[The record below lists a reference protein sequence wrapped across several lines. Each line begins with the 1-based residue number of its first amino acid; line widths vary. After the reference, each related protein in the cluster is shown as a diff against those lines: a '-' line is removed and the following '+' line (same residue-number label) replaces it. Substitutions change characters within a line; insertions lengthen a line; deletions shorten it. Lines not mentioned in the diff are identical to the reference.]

1 MPRPRP
7 EGDTIRPEYVKPF
20 VDEGLGNSS
29 YLVVSE
35 PEKVAA
41 VIDPE
46 RDADRYIDAA
56 KALGAEIVLVLDT
69 HLHADFLSGARELA
83 SVTGATIA
91 ASRRAELGFKH
102 QPVDEGDELRVGDL
116 RIRVLFTPGHSP
128 EHVSYL
134 LSPPDGRGP
143 SSLFS
148 GGALIVGGAAR
159 TDLLGAAQA
168 EPLARQ
174 LYDTMQKKMLS
185 LPNTVEVFPTHGAGS
200 FCIAGSTSRRTTT
213 IGIERLTNPLAR
225 AKTEEE
231 FVHRALTGLPSY
243 PSYFREMRAINQKGP
258 PILGGRHPLRPL
270 DPIEVREATAR
281 GVEILDVRPFA
292 EFAPAHIAGSYG
304 IDLDLG
310 LAPWAGWLIPFGT
323 PLALVAPTSEI
334 RERAVRE
341 LLRIGYDE
349 LLGYLRDGLETA
361 EAAGLPIVGFP
372 AITVQELSDRLRS
385 REPPVVLDVRS
396 DSEWASGHIPGATH
410 VEAGQVP
417 LNALPFSSDQPVVA
431 HCAVGARSAAAA
443 SILARRGY
451 RNCMLLQ
458 GGVREWASAGFRVE
472 RERRFSEIGTSA
484 VP

>member
-1 MPRPRP
+1 MPRPQP
-7 EGDTIRPEYVKPF
+7 EGEAIRPEYVKPF

-35 PEKVAA
+35 PEKAAA

-56 KALGAEIVLVLDT
+56 KSLGAEIVLVLDT

-83 SVTGATIA
+83 SATGATIA

-102 QPVDEGDELRVGDL
+102 QAVEEGDELRVGDL
-116 RIRVLFTPGHSP
+116 RIQVLFTPGHSP

-134 LSPPDGRGP
+134 LSPLDGQGP

-159 TDLLGAAQA
+159 TDLLGAEQA

-200 FCIAGSTSRRTTT
+200 FCIAGSSSRRTTT

-258 PILGGRHPLRPL
+258 PILGGTRAPRAL
-270 DPIEVREATAR
+270 DPNEVREETAR

-334 RERAVRE
+334 RDQAVRE
-341 LLRIGYDE
+341 MVRIGYDD
-349 LLGYLRDGLETA
+349 LRGYLRDGLETA
-361 EAAGLPIVGFP
+361 RAAGLPIVGFP
-372 AITVQELSDRLRS
+372 AISVQELNDRLRG

-396 DSEWASGHIPGATH
+396 DSEWTSGHIPGATH

-417 LNALPFSSDQPVVA
+417 LGALPFSPDQPVVA
-431 HCAVGARSAAAA
+431 HCAVGARSTAAA
-443 SILARRGY
+443 SVLARRGY
-451 RNCMLLQ
+451 RSCTLLK

-472 RERRFSEIGTSA
+472 REKRSAGIGASS
-484 VP
+484 VL

>member
-1 MPRPRP
+1 MPRPQP
-7 EGDTIRPEYVKPF
+7 EGDAIRPGYVKPF

-35 PEKVAA
+35 PEKAAA

-46 RDADRYIDAA
+46 RDADRYISAA
-56 KALGAEIVLVLDT
+56 KSLGAEIVLVLDT

-83 SVTGATIA
+83 SATGATIA

-102 QPVDEGDELRVGDL
+102 QAVEEGDELRVGDL
-116 RIRVLFTPGHSP
+116 RIQVLFTPGHSP

-134 LSPPDGRGP
+134 LSPPDRRGP

-159 TDLLGAAQA
+159 TDLLGAEQA

-200 FCIAGSTSRRTTT
+200 FCI
-213 IGIERLTNPLAR
+213 
-225 AKTEEE
+225 
-231 FVHRALTGLPSY
+231 
-243 PSYFREMRAINQKGP
+243 
-258 PILGGRHPLRPL
+258 
-270 DPIEVREATAR
+270 
-281 GVEILDVRPFA
+281 A

-334 RERAVRE
+334 RNQAVRE
-341 LLRIGYDE
+341 LVRIGYDD
-349 LLGYLRDGLETA
+349 LRGYLRDGLETA
-361 EAAGLPIVGFP
+361 RAAGLPIVGFP
-372 AITVQELSDRLRS
+372 AISVQELNDRLRG

-396 DSEWASGHIPGATH
+396 DSEWTSGHIPGATH

-417 LNALPFSSDQPVVA
+417 LDALPFSSDQPVVA
-431 HCAVGARSAAAA
+431 HCAVGARSTAAA
-443 SILARRGY
+443 SVLARRGY
-451 RNCMLLQ
+451 RNCTLLQ

-472 RERRFSEIGTSA
+472 REKRSAGIGASS
-484 VP
+484 VL

>member
-7 EGDTIRPEYVKPF
+7 EGEAIRPEYVKPF

-35 PEKVAA
+35 QEKLAA

-56 KALGAEIVLVLDT
+56 KSLGVDIVLVLDT

-83 SVTGATIA
+83 SATGATIA

-102 QPVDEGDELRVGDL
+102 QAVDEGDELRVGDL

-174 LYDTMQKKMLS
+174 LFDTMQRMLS

-231 FVHRALTGLPSY
+231 FVHQALTGLPSY

-258 PILGGRHPLRPL
+258 PILGGRHALRPL
-270 DPIEVREATAR
+270 DPIEVREETAR

-334 RERAVRE
+334 REQAVRE
-341 LLRIGYDE
+341 LVRIGYDD
-349 LLGYLRDGLETA
+349 LRGYLRDGLETA
-361 EAAGLPIVGFP
+361 RAAGLPIVGFP
-372 AITVQELSDRLRS
+372 AISVQELSDRLRS
-385 REPPVVLDVRS
+385 REAPVVLDVRS

-431 HCAVGARSAAAA
+431 HCAVGARSTAAA

-451 RNCMLLQ
+451 RNCTLLQ

-472 RERRFSEIGTSA
+472 RERRSSEIGTHG

>member
-7 EGDTIRPEYVKPF
+7 EGEAIRPEYVKPF

-35 PEKVAA
+35 QEKLAA

-56 KALGAEIVLVLDT
+56 KSLGVDIVLVLDT

-83 SVTGATIA
+83 SATGATIA
-91 ASRRAELGFKH
+91 GSRRAELGFKH
-102 QPVDEGDELRVGDL
+102 QAVDEGDELRVGDL

-174 LYDTMQKKMLS
+174 LFDTMQRMLS

-231 FVHRALTGLPSY
+231 FVHQALTGLPSY

-258 PILGGRHPLRPL
+258 PILGGRQALRPL
-270 DPIEVREATAR
+270 DPIEVREETAR

-334 RERAVRE
+334 REQAVRE
-341 LLRIGYDE
+341 LVRIGYDD
-349 LLGYLRDGLETA
+349 LRGYLRDGLETA
-361 EAAGLPIVGFP
+361 RAAGLPIVGFP
-372 AITVQELSDRLRS
+372 AISVQELSDRLRS
-385 REPPVVLDVRS
+385 REAPVVLDVRS

-431 HCAVGARSAAAA
+431 HCAVGARSTAAA

-451 RNCMLLQ
+451 RNCTLLQ

-472 RERRFSEIGTSA
+472 RERRSSEIGTHG

>member
-1 MPRPRP
+1 MPKRRP
-7 EGDTIRPEYVKPF
+7 EGDAIRPQDVKPC

-29 YLVVSE
+29 YLVVSDR
-35 PEKVAA
+35 EKVAA

-56 KALGAEIVLVLDT
+56 KSLGVEIVLVLDT
-69 HLHADFLSGARELA
+69 HLHADFLSGAREIA

-91 ASRRAELGFKH
+91 ASRRADLGFQH
-102 QPVDEGDELRVGDL
+102 QAVDEGDELRVGDL

-134 LSPPDGRGP
+134 LSPPDGRDP

-174 LYDTMQKKMLS
+174 LFDTVQKKILA

-200 FCIAGSTSRRTTT
+200 FCIAGSSSRRTTT

-258 PILGGRHPLRPL
+258 PILGGMHALRPL
-270 DPIEVREATAR
+270 DPNEVREEIAR
-281 GVEILDVRPFA
+281 GVEILDVRPFV
-292 EFAPAHIAGSYG
+292 EFAPAHIAGCYG

-323 PLALVAPTSEI
+323 PLALVAQTSEI
-334 RERAVRE
+334 REQAVRE
-341 LLRIGYDE
+341 LVRIGYDD
-349 LLGYLRDGLETA
+349 LRGYLRDGLETGR
-361 EAAGLPIVGFP
+361 AAGLPIAGFP
-372 AITVQELSDRLRS
+372 AISVQELSDRLRG

-431 HCAVGARSAAAA
+431 HCAVGARSTAAA
-443 SILARRGY
+443 SVLAHRGY
-451 RNCMLLQ
+451 RNCTLLH

-472 RERRFSEIGTSA
+472 RERRSSEIGTPA